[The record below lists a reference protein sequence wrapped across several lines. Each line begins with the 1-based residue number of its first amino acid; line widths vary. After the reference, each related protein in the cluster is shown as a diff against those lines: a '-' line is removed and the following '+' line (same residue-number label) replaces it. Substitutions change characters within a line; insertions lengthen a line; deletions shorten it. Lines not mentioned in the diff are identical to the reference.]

1 MEKAWASGEEV
12 NFAWGWPGFK
22 SCSDNRQDL
31 SMVVM
36 NSTPPHFVDGQVVAP
51 VSWGF

>member
-22 SCSDNRQDL
+22 SCSDNCQGL
-31 SMVVM
+31 PMVVM
-36 NSTPPHFVDGQVVAP
+36 NSTPPHFVNSQVVA
-51 VSWGF
+51 SC